1 MAIKKIQ
8 NLRKYLFIALS
19 ISFVLCFAWYF
30 YCNVHHKQ
38 IQKRFTKQISKVY
51 DKIENDGS
59 KFVFKGDSLIFW
71 NDNSIVF
78 NKDSIDEQMIIET
91 PNGIYLHKKVSQNLD
106 KTSTTQETTEGITTH
121 YFYLV
126 KHKYTIK
133 NKYLTNS
140 FSDDFYYDPA
150 IDIVSYKTDFPI
162 IYNGKTICY
171 LEASPECLEPSDR
184 DIFIFRLWLVVNVFV
199 LLVLMINSTV
209 SLKILRFLRT
219 KNAKSQENHRNFV
232 RTNFIQILTIFIL
245 YVLYAVFCIITRS
258 FNPNTSFLLYTSE
271 INYNNI
277 LLFITT
283 VLAGFLLYLICEK
296 ILSITNQQYQKH
308 IGDKLSFPTLVK
320 KTLFVWSIVIIGG
333 IILTIN
339 IRPTPTQTVQTND
352 TYNATTLKNFSILM
366 QASQNDS
373 TITKLINDKQFSQ
386 AEDYIKR
393 YYLSLLN
400 EENHTSVLIFDNDD
414 LMTIAPQNKAVN
426 ILSYAENR
434 VKNTVAISNDFLNSD
449 STFDSSTINKSK
461 TPTYQPNELFA
472 SRDNNHSYIYFH
484 KGKDFNV
491 FAECLKK
498 INNNN
503 LNYSLFLDKNFTAE
517 SSIKRT
523 NDIYQTFF
531 CISLLFLLF
540 ATMLGLRHI
549 FMQLVNAKSHTISI
563 RTKILISLLG
573 SFIVSLLLIGA
584 FAIKSSININKQNN
598 LNILN
603 EKTESIAFELEKL
616 LAANQNITELDVIDL
631 SNTFLVDINIFDRGG
646 DLLTSSQMDFFN
658 KGIISKKINHDA
670 FAALNEKN
678 ILFYQP
684 ERICKGEFLASY
696 MKIDDED
703 SYILNIP
710 FINQQKIMSEN
721 INALINN
728 CTNMSLILVNLAIM
742 IFVLLS
748 NAITK
753 PIDVVKSKMIKV
765 YAGVQ
770 NEKIVWTKNDEM
782 GELIKAYNLMV
793 DKIEQSALLLKQ
805 QERLSSWRELS
816 RQVAHDIKNPLTPM
830 KLSIQYLQKIYNEK
844 PEAFEQKFKEI
855 TPSLISQIESISNIT
870 QELNS
875 YSRPS
880 VTKEKVDLNECIL
893 SAINLFGSAEG
904 VTINYTSPQNNCY
917 TIGEKTLFIRIF
929 NNLIKNAVQSFY
941 NKENGIIDIS
951 LKQENDKY
959 IVSIEDNG
967 CGIKDENKSKIFTPN
982 FTTKA
987 NGGGIGL
994 TIVKTILE
1002 SYACDI
1008 TFKSKENIGT
1018 IFFLIFPA
1026 MQEDK

>member
-38 IQKRFTKQISKVY
+38 IQERFTKQISKVY

-59 KFVFKGDSLIFW
+59 KFVFSGDSLIFW

-78 NKDSIDEQMIIET
+78 NKDSIGEQMIIET
-91 PNGIYLHKKVSQNLD
+91 PNGIYLHKKVSPNLD
-106 KTSTTQETTEGITTH
+106 KTSATQETNKNLTTH

-126 KHKYTIK
+126 KHKYAIE

-184 DIFIFRLWLVVNVFV
+184 DIFIFRVWLVINVFV

-219 KNAKSQENHRNFV
+219 KNAKSQENNRNFV

-245 YVLYAVFCIITRS
+245 YVLFAVFCLITRS
-258 FNPNTSFLLYTSE
+258 LNPNMSFLLYTSE

-283 VLAGFLLYLICEK
+283 ALAGFLLYLICEK

-308 IGDKLSFPTLVK
+308 TGDKLSFPTLVK

-339 IRPTPTQTVQTND
+339 ICPTSTQTTQNSDNYTE
-352 TYNATTLKNFSILM
+352 TTLKNFSTLM

-386 AEDYIKR
+386 AENYIKR

-414 LMTIAPQNKAVN
+414 FMTIAPQNKAVN

-434 VKNTVAISNDFLNSD
+434 VKNTTA
-449 STFDSSTINKSK
+449 INKFATS
-461 TPTYQPNELFA
+461 ELFA
-472 SRDNNHSYIYFH
+472 SKDNNHSYIYFH
-484 KGKDFNV
+484 KGKNFYI

-503 LNYSLFLDKNFTAE
+503 LNYSLFLDKTFTAE

-540 ATMLGLRHI
+540 AAMLGLRHI
-549 FMQLVNAKSHTISI
+549 FVQLVSAKSHTISI

-631 SNTFLVDINIFDRGG
+631 SNTFLVDINIFDSNG
-646 DLLTSSQMDFFN
+646 DLFTSSQMDFFN

-684 ERICKGEFLASY
+684 ERICNGEFLASY
-696 MKIDDED
+696 IKIDDED

-770 NEKIVWTKNDEM
+770 NEKIVWNKNDEM

-844 PEAFEQKFKEI
+844 PEVFEQKFKEI

-893 SAINLFGSAEG
+893 SAINLFGSVEG
-904 VTINYTSPQNNCY
+904 VTIKYTQPKNNCF

-951 LKQENDKY
+951 LKQDNDKY

-982 FTTKA
+982 FTTKD

-1018 IFFLIFPA
+1018 IFFLIFPI
-1026 MQEDK
+1026 MQENK